1 MVERSFHVGY
11 STFSTA
17 PFSHAYVNE
26 KKAMTGNRPQDSS
39 RANHKQYRRQR
50 NLQPGH
56 VALLLVIHVAAYR
69 SIYLKDFI
77 PDSKL

>member
-26 KKAMTGNRPQDSS
+26 KKTKTNNDWVTD
-39 RANHKQYRRQR
+39 QR
-50 NLQPGH
+50 TAQGQIIN
-56 VALLLVIHVAAYR
+56 
-69 SIYLKDFI
+69 SIRGKGIYNQGMSLDY
-77 PDSKL
+77 